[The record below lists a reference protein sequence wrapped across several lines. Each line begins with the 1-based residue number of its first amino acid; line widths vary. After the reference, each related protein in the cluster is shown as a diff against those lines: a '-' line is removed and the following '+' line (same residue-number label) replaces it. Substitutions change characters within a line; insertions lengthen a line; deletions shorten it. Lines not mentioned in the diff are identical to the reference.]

1 MTRLILI
8 RHGET
13 DWNRERRFQGHA
25 DIGLNPNGQQQA
37 HRLAA
42 RLATESFDAIHSSD
56 LRRARD
62 SVQALA
68 DGLGLPLQL
77 DAGLREQSFGVMEGL
92 LPQQVAERWPE
103 VWQQWALHD
112 ADWAPPGGESTRQF
126 HARVLAAVR
135 RIAAAHHGQQ
145 VLVATHGGVLDMLW
159 RDVHGLPLQGAR
171 DCHIPNCGINRLQL
185 DDERLTILQWADDAH
200 MADLPPQP
208 STEPVV
214 LGGR

>member
-25 DIGLNPNGQQQA
+25 DIGLNANGQEQA
-37 HRLAA
+37 RRLAM
-42 RLATESFDAIHSSD
+42 RLAGESFDALHSSD

-68 DGLGLPLQL
+68 DGLGLPLRL

-103 VWQQWALHD
+103 VWQQWSLHD
-112 ADWAPPGGESTRQF
+112 ADWAPPGGESAHQF
-126 HARVLAAVR
+126 HARVLAAVN
-135 RIAAAHHGQQ
+135 RIAAAHRGQQ

-159 RDVHGLPLQGAR
+159 RDVHGLPLHGAR

-185 DDERLTILQWADDAH
+185 DDARLTILQWADDAH

-208 STEPVV
+208 STVPVT
-214 LGGR
+214 LDDA